1 MSTKRWFAWVIKRNR
16 LENVVG
22 YIKESVPEVDQYF
35 YPRIKKEYENKRG
48 TKVKDRPLY
57 EGYIFLHY
65 DNPMDVYH
73 KLNKYPFITTFAGEV
88 SDQEI
93 RQMEEVQ
100 GKLLSEI
107 KSSKFSK
114 GDNVLILTGP
124 FKGFEAAVLSIRADQ
139 IKVNVDAKILGQ
151 QGVDLLFTDDQL
163 EHISNLTATSVQNII

>member
-1 MSTKRWFAWVIKRNR
+1 MDGKRWWAWVVKRNR
-16 LENVVG
+16 LDNVIG
-22 YIKESVPEVDQYF
+22 YIKESVPEVDKYF
-35 YPRIKKEYENKRG
+35 YPRIKKEYQNKRG

-93 RQMEEVQ
+93 NQMEEVQ
-100 GKLLSEI
+100 GKLLSDI

-114 GDNVLILTGP
+114 GDNVLVLSGP
-124 FKGFEAAVLSIRADQ
+124 FKGFEATVVSVRAEQ

-151 QGVDLLFTDDQL
+151 QGMELLFTEEHL
-163 EHISNLTATSVQNII
+163 EHISDLTATSVQNIV